1 MSRPIDDPHLRR
13 PYPAGGGRHWHMT
26 RVRSAE
32 EVDAVLLAWLTE
44 AYDDAGGPD

>member
-1 MSRPIDDPHLRR
+1 
-13 PYPAGGGRHWHMT
+13 MT